1 MLMAVPLLALFF
13 TANPALQQTPQ
24 NSFDKIVKDAE
35 VARTADRV
43 PDAIELYSEGVR
55 LRPSWSEGWWS
66 LGSLLYDQ
74 DRFPEAQAAFK
85 RFAAIATNPG
95 PAYAF
100 LGLCEYETREY
111 DQALKHFQAWGSKG
125 SPGNDELIDVAGFHW
140 ALLLTREGRFPE
152 ALYLLA
158 AKAQKLGRSPALV
171 EAMGLASLRMTN
183 LPEDYPQERRD
194 LVWLAGQ
201 AAFYS
206 AVHEHDREEEYANKL
221 LIHYSWEPNVHYFR
235 GTLLGF
241 QKERAE
247 AAKEYQQELQLSP
260 QHVPAMVELA
270 LVQIDDFNAAE
281 ATPLA
286 ERAVALD
293 SRNSRAQFALGRAL
307 LETDRFQESADHLEI
322 AKRLAPDSAPIR
334 FGLAKAYRAL
344 GRTEEAERESAAFLS
359 LKAKD
364 EVLAPTQQKNGNRE
378 QAGPPK

>member
-1 MLMAVPLLALFF
+1 MVAVILFLVF
-13 TANPALQQTPQ
+13 LFGAAPTVSGTPQ
-24 NSFDKIVKDAE
+24 KSFAQIAKQADA
-35 VARTADRV
+35 ARIADRV
-43 PDAIELYSEGVR
+43 SDAIQLYSEGVR

-74 DRFPEAQAAFK
+74 DRFPEAQAAFR
-85 RFAAIATNPG
+85 RFAAIATKPG

-100 LGLCEYETREY
+100 LALCEYESYEY
-111 DQALKHFQAWGSKG
+111 QLALEHFEMWGRKG
-125 SPGNDELIDVAGFHW
+125 SPGTAELIDVAGFHW

-158 AKAQKLGRSPALV
+158 GKAQKLGRSPALV

-183 LPEDYPQERRD
+183 LPEDYPQERRE
-194 LVWLAGQ
+194 LVWLAGE

-206 AVHEHDREEEYANKL
+206 AVHEHEREEEYANKL
-221 LIHYSWEPNVHYFR
+221 LIHYNQEPNVHYFR

-270 LVQIDDFNAAE
+270 LVQIDDFNATEGA
-281 ATPLA
+281 AMA
-286 ERAVALD
+286 VRAVALD
-293 SRNSRAQFALGRAL
+293 PKNSRAQFALGRAL
-307 LETDRFQESADHLEI
+307 LETDRFQESAGHLEI

-334 FGLAKAYRAL
+334 FALAKDYRAL
-344 GRTEEAERESAAFLS
+344 GRTKEAERESAAFLS
-359 LKAKD
+359 LKAKND
-364 EVLAPTQQKNGNRE
+364 VLAPTQQKNGRRE
-378 QAGPPK
+378 QAGPPR